1 MQHLYIDESG
11 SMTSE
16 HTNHWPY
23 FTIAIVMA
31 SDKVRAKRA
40 VKRFVSRNINALKAA
55 DSAHK
60 MFLDGNFH
68 ELKGSCM
75 NGAIQAKFIEY
86 MCQNNTIKAFLI
98 QVKNQQIRY
107 GLYKNTARAFNY
119 ILGQALTNLFV
130 SDLLPKDEYML
141 HIDERNQK
149 TGTIHSLEDYLNI
162 QLCIDRELA
171 DSVIVRYYDS
181 AQNSLIQIADVLSNA
196 YYKHC
201 MKSGNAEY
209 ISDMLNKK
217 TVEGYFPAVYQFPQ
231 RIIKITHSS

>member
-16 HTNHWPY
+16 YTERWPY
-23 FTIAIVMA
+23 FTVAIVIA
-31 SDKVRAKRA
+31 SDKEKAKRA
-40 VKRFVSRNINALKAA
+40 VKRFVSKRMDALREM

-60 MFLDGNFH
+60 MFLDGKFH

-75 NGAIQAKFIEY
+75 GGDIQAEFIEY
-86 MCQNNTIKAFLI
+86 MCQKDSIRVFLI
-98 QVKNQQIRY
+98 QVKNGDIRY

-119 ILGQALTNLFV
+119 ILGQALTNLFCAQ
-130 SDLLPKDEYML
+130 LLPKDEYML

-162 QLCIDRELA
+162 LLCIDRDFA
-171 DSVIVRYYDS
+171 DSVTVKYYDS
-181 AQNSLIQIADVLSNA
+181 AQNSLIQVADVFSNA

-201 MKSGNAEY
+201 MSAGKAEH
-209 ISDMLNKK
+209 
-217 TVEGYFPAVYQFPQ
+217 T
-231 RIIKITHSS
+231 

>member
-16 HTNHWPY
+16 YTGHWPY
-23 FTIAIVMA
+23 FTIAIIMA
-31 SDKVRAKRA
+31 PDKERAKRA
-40 VKRFVSRNINALKAA
+40 VKRFVSRNIEALKAA

-75 NGAIQAKFIEY
+75 SGAIQAKFIEY

-119 ILGQALTNLFV
+119 ILGQALTNLFI
-130 SDLLPKDEYML
+130 SGLLPKEEYML

-162 QLCIDRELA
+162 QLCIDKEFA
-171 DSVIVRYYDS
+171 DSIIVKYYDS
-181 AQNSLIQIADVLSNA
+181 AQNTLIQIADVLSNA

-201 MKSGNAEY
+201 MKNGKAEY
-209 ISDMLNKK
+209 ISDILNKK
-217 TVEGYFPAVYQFPQ
+217 TAEGYFPAVYQFPQ
-231 RIIKITHSS
+231 KIIKITHLS